1 MAHPPHLPGPVL
13 GLESSCDETAAA
25 LVWRGQVL
33 SSRVASQVALHQRFG
48 GVVPEVAARNHL
60 LTVLPALEL
69 ALADAGVTPGQLA
82 GIAVTNRPG
91 LIGALLV
98 GVQTAK
104 VLAYAWGLPLIG
116 VDHIRAHAW
125 AGFLRHPQ
133 ETQPQPQKF
142 PLAALVVSGGHT
154 SLYRVDGPDQW
165 SLLGRTLDDAAGEAF
180 DKFAKILGLAYPGGP
195 EVDRLAALGNAS
207 AVALPRGMFGRSDGA
222 YSFSGLKTAARLQI
236 ESLGGAEAI
245 GEAQRADLC
254 AAFQGA
260 LVEQTVRVTLE
271 SLRRHGLRDL
281 LLCGGVAANQGLRK
295 AFAVACGR
303 ARVRFWPVP
312 VRWCGDNAAMVA
324 ALGEA
329 LLQNGHRD
337 DPRLLDAQATGEVRR
352 AAAAASAASA
362 ASSSAASAS
371 RSLASPSSELAS
383 PPASRPQRQP

>member
-1 MAHPPHLPGPVL
+1 MGAESAKVHPLAGPVL

-25 LVWRGQVL
+25 VVWQGQVL

-69 ALADAGVTPGQLA
+69 ALADAGVAPAQLG

-104 VLAYAWGLPLIG
+104 ILAWNWGVPLIG

-125 AGFLRHPQ
+125 AAFLRHPS
-133 ETQPQPQKF
+133 EPDAKAPKL
-142 PLAALVVSGGHT
+142 PVAALVVSGGHT
-154 SLYRVDGPDQW
+154 SLYRVDGPDEWQ
-165 SLLGRTLDDAAGEAF
+165 LLGRTLDDAAGEAF
-180 DKFAKILGLAYPGGP
+180 DKFAKILGFPYPGGP
-195 EVDRLAALGNAS
+195 EVDRLAAVGNPS
-207 AVALPRGMFGRSDGA
+207 AYPLPRGMFGRTDGA

-236 ESLGGAEAI
+236 EALGRSPAVDSEQLLGR
-245 GEAQRADLC
+245 QADLC
-254 AAFQGA
+254 ASFQGA

-271 SLRRHGLRDL
+271 TLRRHGLRDL

-295 AFAVACGR
+295 AFSQAC
-303 ARVRFWPVP
+303 ARSRLRFWPVP

-329 LLQNGHRD
+329 LLQQGHRD

-352 AAAAASAASA
+352 ASQGPGLGSAASPDLTC
-362 ASSSAASAS
+362 AS
-371 RSLASPSSELAS
+371 
-383 PPASRPQRQP
+383 

>member
-1 MAHPPHLPGPVL
+1 MAPLAGPVL

-25 LVWRGQVL
+25 VVWQGQVL

-69 ALADAGVTPGQLA
+69 ALSDAGLAPGQLG

-104 VLAYAWGLPLIG
+104 VLAWNWGVPLIG

-125 AGFLRHPQ
+125 AAYLRHPS
-133 ETQPQPQKF
+133 EPAAKAPNLPF
-142 PLAALVVSGGHT
+142 AALVVSGGHT
-154 SLYRVDGPDQW
+154 SLYRVQGPDEWQ
-165 SLLGRTLDDAAGEAF
+165 LLGRTLDDAAGEAF
-180 DKFAKILGLAYPGGP
+180 DKFAKMLGLSYPGGP
-195 EVDRLAALGNAS
+195 EVDRLAATGNPA
-207 AVALPRGMFGRSDGA
+207 AHPLPRGMFGRSDGA
-222 YSFSGLKTAARLQI
+222 YSYSGLKTAARLQI
-236 ESLGGAEAI
+236 EALAGGPQLDSSQIA
-245 GEAQRADLC
+245 AQQADLC
-254 AAFQGA
+254 ASFQGA

-271 SLRRHGLRDL
+271 TLRRHGLRDL
-281 LLCGGVAANQGLRK
+281 VLCGGVAANQGLRQ
-295 AFAVACGR
+295 AFSVAC
-303 ARVRFWPVP
+303 ARSRLRFWPVP

-329 LLQNGHRD
+329 LLRQGHRD

-352 AAAAASAASA
+352 AGPVAAQSPGAALGPARGPATAA
-362 ASSSAASAS
+362 
-371 RSLASPSSELAS
+371 
-383 PPASRPQRQP
+383 

>member
-1 MAHPPHLPGPVL
+1 MTALPSLSPVRPLTGPVL

-60 LTVLPALEL
+60 LTVIPALEL
-69 ALADAGVTPGQLA
+69 ALADAGISPRQLG

-104 VLAYAWGLPLIG
+104 VLAYTWGLPLVG

-133 ETQPQPQKF
+133 EDSPQPQKF

-154 SLYRVDGPDQW
+154 SLYRVDGPDEW

-180 DKFAKILGLAYPGGP
+180 DKFAKILGLPYPGGP
-195 EVDRLAALGNAS
+195 EVDRLAALGNPA
-207 AVALPRGMFGRSDGA
+207 AFALPRGMLGRSDGA
-222 YSFSGLKTAARLQI
+222 YSFSGLKTAARLLI
-236 ESLGGAEAI
+236 DGLGGAEAI
-245 GEAQRADLC
+245 GELQRADLC

-260 LVEQTVRVTLE
+260 LVEQTVRVTLD
-271 SLRRHGLRDL
+271 SLRRYGLRDL

-295 AFAVACGR
+295 AFTAACPR

-312 VRWCGDNAAMVA
+312 LRWCGDNAAMVA

-329 LLQNGHRD
+329 LLLRGHRD

-352 AAAAASAASA
+352 AAAP
-362 ASSSAASAS
+362 
-371 RSLASPSSELAS
+371 SPARPER
-383 PPASRPQRQP
+383 PPRQA